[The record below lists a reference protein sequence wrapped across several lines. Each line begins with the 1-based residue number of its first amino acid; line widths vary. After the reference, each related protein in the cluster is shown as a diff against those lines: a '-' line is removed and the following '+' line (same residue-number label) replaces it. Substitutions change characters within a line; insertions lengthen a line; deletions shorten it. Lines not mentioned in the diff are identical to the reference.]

1 MKVGFVGDRTTWAK
15 EEGPMHKTKSGRLI
29 LLAVVASA
37 ALAACQRG
45 YRVGE
50 RVFDTPEEAFQHQ
63 AFLLEQRLNVVEP
76 LDKPI
81 AKSVTLIIPSAEDIG
96 AYLLATN
103 PKITEQDLDFLSR
116 KQYNI
121 FAILER
127 QLARSNRFERIE
139 SVIQD
144 EDGGDI
150 ALPPGGYG
158 LWIKNI
164 ADAKLPPGRYM
175 RAGAGAWQWL
185 DIRAQGSGREASL
198 KAFYAAVDKFVAEN
212 PAE

>member
-1 MKVGFVGDRTTWAK
+1 MTIK
-15 EEGPMHKTKSGRLI
+15 KTGSLI
-29 LLAVVASA
+29 LLAVLACA
-37 ALAACQRG
+37 ALAACQKR
-45 YRVGE
+45 YQVGD
-50 RVFDTPEEAFQHQ
+50 RVFDTREEAFEHQ
-63 AFLLEQRLNVVEP
+63 AFLLEQELNFIEP

-81 AKSVTLIIPSAEDIG
+81 AKSVTLIFPSAEDIG

-103 PKITEQDLDFLSR
+103 KNVTQDDLDFLAR

-121 FAILER
+121 FAIVER

-144 EDGGDI
+144 DDARDI
-150 ALPPGGYG
+150 DLPPGGYG
-158 LWIKNI
+158 LWLKNI
-164 ADAKLPPGRYM
+164 ADAELPPGRYM
-175 RAGAGAWQWL
+175 RAGNKGEWQWL
-185 DIRAQGSGREASL
+185 DIRPKGKGREAGL

>member
-1 MKVGFVGDRTTWAK
+1 
-15 EEGPMHKTKSGRLI
+15 MHKTRSGLLM
-29 LLAVVASA
+29 LLAVVASV
-37 ALAACQRG
+37 ALTACQRG
-45 YRVGE
+45 YRVDD
-50 RVFDTPEEAFQHQ
+50 RVFDTPEEAFEHQ
-63 AFLLEQRLNVVEP
+63 AFLLEQSLDVVEP

-81 AKSVTLIIPSAEDIG
+81 AKSVTLIIPSAEDLE
-96 AYLLATN
+96 AYLLATE

-121 FAILER
+121 FAIVER

-150 ALPPGGYG
+150 ALPTGGYG
-158 LWIKNI
+158 LWIRNI
-164 ADAKLPPGRYM
+164 ADAKQPPGRYM
-175 RAGAGAWQWL
+175 RAGAGDWQWL
-185 DIRAQGSGREASL
+185 DYRSQGPGRAAGLE
-198 KAFYAAVDKFVAEN
+198 AFYGAIDKFVAEN

>member
-1 MKVGFVGDRTTWAK
+1 MLKTTN
-15 EEGPMHKTKSGRLI
+15 GRLI
-29 LLAVVASA
+29 LLAVLASA
-37 ALAACQRG
+37 ALTACQRG
-45 YRVGE
+45 YRVDD

-63 AFLLEQRLNVVEP
+63 AFLLEQSLNVVEP

-81 AKSVTLIIPSAEDIG
+81 ARSVTLIIPSAEDLG
-96 AYLLATN
+96 AYLLATD
-103 PKITEQDLDFLSR
+103 PKITQKDLDFLSR

-121 FAILER
+121 FAIIER

-144 EDGGDI
+144 EDGGNI

-158 LWIKNI
+158 LWIRNI
-164 ADAKLPPGRYM
+164 ADAKQPPGRYM
-175 RAGAGAWQWL
+175 RAGTGDWEWL
-185 DIRAQGSGREASL
+185 DIRAQESGRAAGLE
-198 KAFYAAVDKFVAEN
+198 AFYAAIDKFIAEN

>member
-1 MKVGFVGDRTTWAK
+1 MTMT
-15 EEGPMHKTKSGRLI
+15 KTGRLI
-29 LLAVVASA
+29 LLAVLACA
-37 ALAACQRG
+37 ALAACQKR
-45 YRVGE
+45 YQVGD
-50 RVFDTPEEAFQHQ
+50 RVFDTREEAFQHQ
-63 AFLLEQRLNVVEP
+63 AFLLEQSLNFIEP

-81 AKSVTLIIPSAEDIG
+81 ASSVTLIIPSAEDIG

-103 PKITEQDLDFLSR
+103 PKVTQDDLDFLSR

-121 FAILER
+121 FAIVER

-144 EDGGDI
+144 DDASSI

-175 RAGAGAWQWL
+175 RAGEGNWQWL
-185 DIRAQGSGREASL
+185 NIQAEGSGREAGL
-198 KAFYAAVDKFVAEN
+198 KAFYAAIDKFVAEN